1 MRWEVPRPSLATNTL
16 VLEGTGQTYR
26 LGQQPN
32 PDADLPVYEL
42 TEGNRTLVIHRLKN
56 DIHADGMLLVYL
68 PRERILIEGDPFT
81 PGARAAPWAADL
93 LEQVRALRLR
103 IDRFTPVHGDVAPFA
118 ELERTVRAMEST
130 ARTQ

>member
-1 MRWEVPRPSLATNTL
+1 MDAPDAMGGAEAILAMNTL

-32 PDADLPVYEL
+32 PDADLPVCEL

-56 DIHADGMLLVYL
+56 DIHADGMLLVY
-68 PRERILIEGDPFT
+68 
-81 PGARAAPWAADL
+81 
-93 LEQVRALRLR
+93 
-103 IDRFTPVHGDVAPFA
+103 VAPFA
-118 ELERTVRAMEST
+118 ELERTVRAMQST